1 MEIQLCVIIIGY
13 LESSSPLH
21 IPNYFT
27 KDECSKRNVGDKAV
41 SEPLQKFLLPKLLQG
56 AFIRLKPYILFPII

>member
-13 LESSSPLH
+13 LESSRPLH

-27 KDECSKRNVGDKAV
+27 KDVLSKRNFGDKAD

-56 AFIRLKPYILFPII
+56 AFTRLKAYILFPIV